1 MGDPRNLVDPRCNVL
16 KLASSLMRCIQ
27 ASSRNSVS
35 KHSTDSEKAIDDSL
49 STTIQQEKS
58 LN

>member
-1 MGDPRNLVDPRCNVL
+1 MGNPRNLVDPRCNLL
-16 KLASSLMRCIQ
+16 KLASSLMSCIQ
-27 ASSRNSVS
+27 ASSISSVS
-35 KHSTDSEKAIDDSL
+35 KHSTDSEEAIDDSL